1 MLLGA
6 PACGSWQELS
16 PFSWHSSLDACAVRI
31 RVLLTIEV
39 NKVPHTACLKLAR
52 VQAVMREG
60 IEKKVYTPEEQ
71 AQMLEQLNGER
82 DALDHSLT
90 SLSWCQALYETAQ
103 RLMVG
108 DEM

>member
-1 MLLGA
+1 MAL
-6 PACGSWQELS
+6 
-16 PFSWHSSLDACAVRI
+16 HACAVHTH
-31 RVLLTIEV
+31 VLLTIEL
-39 NKVPHTACLKLAR
+39 NKCFTNAACLNLAR